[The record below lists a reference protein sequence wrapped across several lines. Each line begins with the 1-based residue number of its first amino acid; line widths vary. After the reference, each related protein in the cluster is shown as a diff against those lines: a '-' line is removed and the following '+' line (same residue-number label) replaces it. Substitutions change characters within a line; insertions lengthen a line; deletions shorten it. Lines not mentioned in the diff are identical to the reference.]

1 MSFHTLRSQI
11 PDAYASLEDEAEMP
25 RLSRRGSLLLLIATS
40 ALVYGLVYGAA
51 RLTWNAVVGG

>member
-25 RLSRRGSLLLLIATS
+25 RLSRRSSLLLLIVTS
-40 ALVYGLVYGAA
+40 ALVYGLIYGMASLMWRAA
-51 RLTWNAVVGG
+51 VG